1 MDNVILGIDIGGS
14 GIKGAP
20 VDVRTGELLAERHRI
35 PTPQPA
41 TPEAVALTVK
51 ALVDHFHWTGPI
63 GCTFPAIVKRDMTL
77 TAANVDQGWINT
89 DAQSLFSHITGLP
102 VLVINDADAAGLAEL
117 HFGAARNQEG
127 VILMLTFGTGI
138 GSALIVDGALVPN
151 SELGHLEYKGMKAE
165 HYCSDRVRELEA
177 LSWKAWGK
185 RVDKYLN
192 HLELLFSPDLFIIGG
207 GVSKKHDKFFPVL
220 DLHTRIV
227 PATLRN
233 EAGIIGVA
241 GEAARV
247 FADTNWQLAEEAR
260 LHTLQHTPPTAPVSQ
275 TEPESEPEFEAQSEP
290 TPSE

>member
-1 MDNVILGIDIGGS
+1 MKFASSIL
-14 GIKGAP
+14 
-20 VDVRTGELLAERHRI
+20 LLAGTASAFAPALNAGSRSSALSAKPKVFIDGEAGTTGIQVFSRLEKRDDLEI
-35 PTPQPA
+35 ISPPADLRKDPA
-41 TPEAVALTVK
+41 TRK
-51 ALVDHFHWTGPI
+51 KF
-63 GCTFPAIVKRDMTL
+63 
-77 TAANVDQGWINT
+77 
-89 DAQSLFSHITGLP
+89 
-102 VLVINDADAAGLAEL
+102 INDADAAGLAEL
-117 HFGAARNQEG
+117 HFGAAHNQEG

-138 GSALIVDGALVPN
+138 GSALIVDGVLVPN

-192 HLELLFSPDLFIIGG
+192 HLKLLFSPDLFIIGG

-227 PATLRN
+227 PAALRN

-241 GEAARV
+241 GAAARI

-260 LHTLQHTPPTAPVSQ
+260 LHTLQHTPPMAPVSQ
-275 TEPESEPEFEAQSEP
+275 PASDSEP